1 MLIYKKA
8 GVTMLEVL
16 ITLVLVAIISSIA
29 VPSYRTFTRSAK
41 TAEAKSSLSQI
52 YMAEKSFF
60 LNWRFY
66 TAHLTLVGVF
76 PDGELLYN
84 AGFSAGAHF
93 DPSSVPGV
101 PQSLKNKI
109 NNEWAVNNIFWNICG
124 VAFGSGSVKGCAFTK
139 NRQNNQ
145 PPNLFGDL
153 LAEQNKFRVMAI
165 ADLINETQEDLG
177 NATNKDIW
185 CINQY
190 KQISR
195 VNDGTK
201 KTNKPVTAQTL
212 NSACPL

>member
-1 MLIYKKA
+1 
-8 GVTMLEVL
+8 MLEVL
-16 ITLVLVAIISSIA
+16 ITLVLVGILSSIA
-29 VPSYRTFTRSAK
+29 VPSYRTYTRSAK
-41 TAEAKSSLSQI
+41 TAEAKSTLSQI

-66 TAHLTLVGVF
+66 TAHLTLAGVF

-84 AGFSAGAHF
+84 AGFSVGAHF
-93 DPSSVPGV
+93 DPSSEAGV
-101 PQSLKNKI
+101 PQSLKDKI
-109 NNEWAVNNIFWNICG
+109 NNEWASNNTFWNICG
-124 VAFGSGSVKGCAFTK
+124 ATFGGGIVKGCAFTK

-145 PPNLFGDL
+145 PPSLFGDL
-153 LAEQNKFRVMAI
+153 LAEKNKFRVMAI
-165 ADLINETQEDLG
+165 ADIINKTQKDPG
-177 NATNKDIW
+177 NATNKDVW

-201 KTNKPVTAQTL
+201 KTNQPVTAQML